1 LQAVLGDIEALGAK
15 LVAITPQLPEHNR
28 TLRSKHALA
37 FHMLTDKDNAYAA
50 ALGLRNELPERLR
63 NEYMAMKIDLP
74 AYNDEPSWS
83 LPIPARFVV
92 DKGGIIRAADVDV
105 DYRYRPEPSKTL
117 DDLRK
122 LG

>member
-1 LQAVLGDIEALGAK
+1 MQAVLGDIEAMGAK
-15 LVAITPQLPEHNR
+15 LVAVTPQLPEHNR

-37 FHMLTDKDNAYAA
+37 FHMVTDLGNAYAA
-50 ALGLRNELPERLR
+50 RLGIRDALPEALR
-63 NEYMAMKIDLP
+63 TAYAAMKIDLP
-74 AYNDEPSWS
+74 AYNGEPSWT

-92 DKGGIIRAADVDV
+92 DRAGIVRAADVDV

-117 DDLRK
+117 DDLRN

>member
-1 LQAVLGDIEALGAK
+1 MQAVLGDIEALGGK

-37 FHMLTDKDNAYAA
+37 FHMLTDNGNAYAA
-50 ALGLRNELPERLR
+50 QLGLRHELPADLR
-63 NEYMAMKIDLP
+63 NEYAAMKLDLP
-74 AYNDEPSWS
+74 AYNGEPSWT

-92 DKGGIIRAADVDV
+92 DRAGIVRAADVDV
-105 DYRYRPEPSKTL
+105 DYRYRPEPAKTL
-117 DDLRK
+117 EDLRK